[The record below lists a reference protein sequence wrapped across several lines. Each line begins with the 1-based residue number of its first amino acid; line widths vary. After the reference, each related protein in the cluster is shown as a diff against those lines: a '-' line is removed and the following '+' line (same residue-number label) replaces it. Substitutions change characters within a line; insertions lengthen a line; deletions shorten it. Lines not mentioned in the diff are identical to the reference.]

1 MADESV
7 ELLRRW
13 VNGEEEALSAWL
25 GGAAAP
31 PLEAAQGRG
40 LLLAQGEFERAT
52 TEVLTL
58 HAQLRVR
65 GNQ

>member
-1 MADESV
+1 MVDESV

-25 GGAAAP
+25 GGPSPA
-31 PLEAAQGRG
+31 PLEAAAGRG
-40 LLLAQGEFERAT
+40 LLLARGKVERT
-52 TEVLTL
+52 TSEVL
-58 HAQLRVR
+58 AQLRVR